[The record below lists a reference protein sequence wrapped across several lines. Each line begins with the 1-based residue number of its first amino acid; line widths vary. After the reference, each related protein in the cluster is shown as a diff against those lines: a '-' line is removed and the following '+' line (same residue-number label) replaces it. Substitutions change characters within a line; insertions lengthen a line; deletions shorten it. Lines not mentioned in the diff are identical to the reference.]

1 MNILLCLFL
10 ACTLVPIVE
19 LALIIEVGRR
29 MGTGVTIFL
38 VVFSGIIGASLA
50 KYQGLRVWQQFQEQL
65 SAGRVPEHGILDGVL
80 ILFGGALLLAPG
92 FLTDTIGF
100 LCLLPASRN
109 YFKSLLRKRLER
121 WLAEGNVIILR

>member
-1 MNILLCLFL
+1 
-10 ACTLVPIVE
+10 
-19 LALIIEVGRR
+19 
-29 MGTGVTIFL
+29 
-38 VVFSGIIGASLA
+38 
-50 KYQGLRVWQQFQEQL
+50 
-65 SAGRVPEHGILDGVL
+65 VPEHGILDGVL